1 MIILVNAEKS
11 FYKIQCIFMT
21 KGKKDTSQ
29 QIRNRTGNPQSS
41 CQCGSP
47 EKQIPKQ
54 NQTQKRCVRGNAYER
69 K

>member
-1 MIILVNAEKS
+1 MQGWLNFQKAISVTEKKKKKKNHMIILVNAEKS

-41 CQCGSP
+41 C
-47 EKQIPKQ
+47 
-54 NQTQKRCVRGNAYER
+54 
-69 K
+69 